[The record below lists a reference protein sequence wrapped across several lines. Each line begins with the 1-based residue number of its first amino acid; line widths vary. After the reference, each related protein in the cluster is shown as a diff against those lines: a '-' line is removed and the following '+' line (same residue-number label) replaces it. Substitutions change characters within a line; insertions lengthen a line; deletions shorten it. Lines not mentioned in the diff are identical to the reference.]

1 MTQDN
6 KKSDGMA
13 AAAEPSPIDAR
24 HFRTVLGSFPTG
36 VVAITCVEASTTP
49 VAMIVGSFTSVS
61 LEPPLV
67 SFLADRSSS
76 TQARIRARGRFCANV
91 LAADQE
97 RLCRTLAARGT
108 DKFDGITWEQSPLGN
123 PILPGIV
130 SWIDCM
136 VDDVIEIGDHYLIVG
151 RVHALHTVT
160 DKTPLL
166 FLRGAY
172 GDYFSNAALVLDRLM
187 DWP

>member
-1 MTQDN
+1 MTQQ
-6 KKSDGMA
+6 SDGKNEVVA
-13 AAAEPSPIDAR
+13 PDEPPAIDGR

-36 VVAITCVEASTTP
+36 VVAVTSLEAEVEP
-49 VAMIVGSFTSVS
+49 VGMIVGSFTSVS
-61 LEPPLV
+61 LDPPLV
-67 SFLADRSSS
+67 SFLADRSSA
-76 TQARIRARGRFCANV
+76 TQARIRATGRFCANV

-97 RLCRTLAARGT
+97 RLCRKLATKGP
-108 DKFDGITWEQSPLGN
+108 DKFDGIAWEASPLGN
-123 PILPGIV
+123 PILTGIV

-136 VDDVIEIGDHYLIVG
+136 IGDVLELGDHYLIVG
-151 RVHALHTVT
+151 RVHELHTVT

-172 GDYFSNAALVLDRLM
+172 GDYFSNAALVLERLM